1 MTRFVDRG
9 AIVAGWVGIGVAAT
23 VAVSFL
29 LVIPIEPIYWLFAF
43 PVGLLIGYYADQR
56 SDRRAGPTVRILA
69 NALYAGVITAV
80 VYAALLIGVKAIFFA
95 ADDGYRD
102 ASAGGPI
109 ACTSGADCVYQ
120 RYLADG
126 RGPQLEANGVTDVAT
141 FTSFYWE
148 QQLQTAGLLTVLVI
162 AGSLGGGAL
171 YWVFRPKVPAAGA
184 LPKPE
189 GSGAA

>member
-1 MTRFVDRG
+1 MTRIVDPG

-29 LVIPIEPIYWLFAF
+29 LVIPIEPIYWLLAF
-43 PVGLLIGYYADQR
+43 PVGLLIGYYANQR
-56 SDRRAGPTVRILA
+56 SDRRTGPALRILA
-69 NALYAGVITAV
+69 NALYAGVLTAV
-80 VYAALLIGVKAIFFA
+80 VKAGLLLGVKAIFFV

-109 ACTSGADCVYQ
+109 ACTTGADCVYQ

-126 RGPQLEANGVTDVAT
+126 RGDQLRANGVTDVAT
-141 FTSFYWE
+141 FTAFYWE
-148 QQLQTAGLLTVLVI
+148 QQLQTAGLLVVLIV

-171 YWVFRPKVPAAGA
+171 YWVFRPKSPASESLSNAEGRGA
-184 LPKPE
+184 V
-189 GSGAA
+189 

>member
-23 VAVSFL
+23 VAISFL
-29 LVIPIEPIYWLFAF
+29 LVIPIETAYWLAAL

-56 SDRRAGPTVRILA
+56 SDRRAGPVGRILV
-69 NALYAGVITAV
+69 NALYAGVLTGV
-80 VYAALLIGVKAIFFA
+80 VYAALLLGVKAIFFT

-109 ACTSGADCVYQ
+109 TCTTGADCVYQ

-126 RGPQLEANGVTDVAT
+126 RGDELRAQGVTDAAS
-141 FTSFYWE
+141 FTSFYWNE
-148 QQLQTAGLLTVLVI
+148 QLQTAGLLFVLTVVG
-162 AGSLGGGAL
+162 ALGGGL
-171 YWVFRPKVPAAGA
+171 VYWAVRPRPKRTDPVPR
-184 LPKPE
+184 PE
-189 GSGAA
+189 GAG